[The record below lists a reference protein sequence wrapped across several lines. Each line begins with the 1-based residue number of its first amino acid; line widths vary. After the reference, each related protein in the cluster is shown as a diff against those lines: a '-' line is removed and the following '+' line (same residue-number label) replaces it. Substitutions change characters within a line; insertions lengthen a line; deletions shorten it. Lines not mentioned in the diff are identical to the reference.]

1 MAFGTQPLI
10 IVNTDQAGST
20 GAKGTSKSNAR
31 TIQMHFSWKAVIEKR
46 EINEGAV
53 QKISVMLQKITG
65 GTVTLLLLRGG
76 GGWGISSPKP
86 KVKVK
91 LKSGDFLICFKMR
104 RIIC

>member
-31 TIQMHFSWKAVIEKR
+31 TIQMHFSWKAVIEKSK
-46 EINEGAV
+46 INEGAV
-53 QKISVMLQKITG
+53 RKISVMLQKITG
-65 GTVTLLLLRGG
+65 GTVTLLLLR
-76 GGWGISSPKP
+76 WGISSPKP